1 MQVIVRCRPLSS
13 REQNEYQQV
22 VEVFP
27 NRGVIELNNPS
38 DTSRENKIFT
48 YDAAYDSKYKEN
60 NFF

>member
-13 REQNEYQQV
+13 REQNGEFQQV

-38 DTSRENKIFT
+38 DISRENKIFT
-48 YDAAYDSKYKEN
+48 YDAAYDAK
-60 NFF
+60 